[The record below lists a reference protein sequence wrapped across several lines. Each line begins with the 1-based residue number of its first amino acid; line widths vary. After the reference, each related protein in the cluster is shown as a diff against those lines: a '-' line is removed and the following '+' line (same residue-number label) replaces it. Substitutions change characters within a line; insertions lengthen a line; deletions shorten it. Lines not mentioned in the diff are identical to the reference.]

1 MQKFIDYYSARGWK
15 INGEP
20 INDVRALVRNWI
32 RKTPHFDRVERNSKR
47 SVDYVAEALEKGIRD
62 VRDFVQKKE
71 SRGDLPF

>member
-47 SVDYVAEALEKGIRD
+47 SEDYVTDALETGIRE
-62 VRDFVQKKE
+62 VEAFIQKSENNDF
-71 SRGDLPF
+71 PF